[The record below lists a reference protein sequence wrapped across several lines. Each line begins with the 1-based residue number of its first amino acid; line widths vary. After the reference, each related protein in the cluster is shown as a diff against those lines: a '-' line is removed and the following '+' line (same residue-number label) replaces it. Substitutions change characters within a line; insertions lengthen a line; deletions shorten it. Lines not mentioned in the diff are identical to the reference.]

1 LVEVLIVVAAIVLH
15 LAIICIVLA
24 LPIVRIKAAPLAQ
37 PLAVVTHI
45 QIATN
50 VIETHEHTGDFT
62 SSGCVNPHFAVESS
76 DGFANHKT
84 RKTTG

>member
-1 LVEVLIVVAAIVLH
+1 VIRGYDEAGNVLDPH
-15 LAIICIVLA
+15 DY
-24 LPIVRIKAAPLAQ
+24 KG
-37 PLAVVTHI
+37 
-45 QIATN
+45 
-50 VIETHEHTGDFT
+50 EFT